1 MFKKINID
9 FSKINIDSFKG
20 KQKNNSYHN
29 FHEFDIKDQTQLE
42 LLIKSK
48 IKFKINPD
56 NINITKITCPG
67 AGPHTDLW
75 KTALNIYIT
84 AGSDKTYFWKKF
96 DEKVSITNERPHF
109 FIKTYR

>member
-1 MFKKINID
+1 MFKKINVD

-56 NINITKITCPG
+56 NINNLSRG
-67 AGPHTDLW
+67 
-75 KTALNIYIT
+75 
-84 AGSDKTYFWKKF
+84 
-96 DEKVSITNERPHF
+96 RPS
-109 FIKTYR
+109 YRSMENCFKHLYYSRKR